1 MTNQKKPR
9 NKWIQ
14 LINIPF
20 QMGVIIFAG
29 VFLGNYLD
37 VLSELSPLFVVSIS
51 LISIGIA
58 LYNVY
63 RQVKAIQDKNDD

>member
-1 MTNQKKPR
+1 MNKKK
-9 NKWIQ
+9 NSHKWLG

-29 VFLGNYLD
+29 VFFGNYLD
-37 VLSELSPLFVVSIS
+37 DIFELSPLFVVSIS